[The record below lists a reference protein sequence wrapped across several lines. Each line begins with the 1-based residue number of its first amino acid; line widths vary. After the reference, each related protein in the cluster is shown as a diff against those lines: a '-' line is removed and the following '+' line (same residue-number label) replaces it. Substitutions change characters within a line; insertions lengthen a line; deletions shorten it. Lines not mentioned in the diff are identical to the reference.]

1 MNAACIAGTRA
12 LHGPMLESR
21 TAVCPEWQR
30 FLPLTGLPFTAKEY
44 RLLLDG
50 WIVTRAKWGR
60 GETQFRIQKTKE
72 TK

>member
-1 MNAACIAGTRA
+1 MNTACIAGTRA

-30 FLPLTGLPFTAKEY
+30 FLPLTGLPVTAKQY

-50 WIVTRAKWGR
+50 RIVTRAKWGR
-60 GETQFRIQKTKE
+60 GETQFRVRKE
-72 TK
+72 SP